1 MEAVKEKLT
10 REEKQAARAYQ
21 RAFYRGNRGLMALGL
36 AAMLGVSAVDLG
48 ISWIMRELMDVAV
61 GTALAPLARVA
72 WLSLGLIALLAA
84 VCALNSVA
92 IPRFLRRASL
102 QYKEYAFRQIT
113 RKSISSFGRENTGRY
128 ISALT
133 NDAGAIESGWLTGQ
147 FKLVECAASGLGAL
161 IMMLCYSPLLT
172 AAGIALSLLPLCA
185 SLAAGGRMAAEEKR
199 VSGENERFVDMVK
212 DLLTGFQVVKSFRAE
227 EQVIARFNARDEAL
241 EDSKCRR
248 RTIEQL
254 ISALGNITGAV
265 SQLGVFLIGGYL
277 AVTRQGVTP
286 GTVIVFVQLMNY
298 ILQPIGAVPSFLAQ
312 RKAAQALTAKLASAV
327 RQNVRRE
334 GVAVSPVLNKEIR
347 FRDVSFGYE
356 PDKPVLRNVSCTF
369 EAGKSYAIVGASGCG
384 KSTLMRLITGG
395 YDGYTGSVTLDGV
408 ELRDIASDA
417 LFEMISL
424 VQQNVFVFN
433 DSIGRNMTMFRDF
446 PAEEIDAAARQ
457 SGMAA
462 VIAERGLDYPCGE
475 NGCGLSGGERQRLSI
490 ARCLLRRTPVMLID
504 EATAALDNQTAR
516 EVSEAILSLTGLTRI
531 VVTHRLEAPLMA
543 RYDRIYVLRGGTV
556 CEAGS
561 FDELMAQDGYFKSLF
576 TVAQEA

>member
-1 MEAVKEKLT
+1 MEAGEKKLT
-10 REEKQAARAYQ
+10 REEKRAAQAYR
-21 RAFYRGNRGLMALGL
+21 RAFYKGNRGLMALGL
-36 AAMLGVSAVDLG
+36 AGMLGVSAVNLLF
-48 ISWIMRELMDVAV
+48 SWIIQELTDIAMGRE
-61 GTALAPLARVA
+61 LAPLVRVA
-72 WLSLGLIALLAA
+72 WLSLGLVALFAA
-84 VCALNSVA
+84 SCALTSVA

-102 QYKEYAFRQIT
+102 QYKEYAFREIT

-133 NDAGAIESGWLTGQ
+133 NDAAAIETGWLTGQ
-147 FKLVECAASGLGAL
+147 FNLASCVVSGVGAL
-161 IMMLCYSPLLT
+161 IMMLCYSPALT
-172 AAGIALSLLPLCA
+172 AAGIALSLLPLGA
-185 SLAAGGRMAAEEKR
+185 SLMAGGRLAAEEKR
-199 VSGENERFVDMVK
+199 VSGENARFVDMVK

-227 EQVIARFNARDEAL
+227 EQVIARFNARDTAL
-241 EDSKCRR
+241 EDSKCSR
-248 RTIEQL
+248 RTLATAIG
-254 ISALGNITGAV
+254 SLGKLTGAA

-277 AVTRQGVTP
+277 AVTGRGVTP

-298 ILQPIGAVPSFLAQ
+298 ILEPISEAPSLFAQ
-312 RKAAQALTAKLASAV
+312 RKTAQALTAKLAAAV

-334 GVAVSPVLNKEIR
+334 GVAVPPALKREIR
-347 FRDVSFGYE
+347 LEDVSFGYE
-356 PDKPVLRNVSCTF
+356 EDRPVLRHVSCKF

-384 KSTLMRLITGG
+384 KSTLVQLLTGG
-395 YDGYTGSVTLDGV
+395 YDGYTGSVAVDGV

-433 DSIGRNMTMFRDF
+433 DTIGRNMTMFRDF
-446 PAEEIDAAARQ
+446 PSSEIDEAARK

-462 VIAERGLDYPCGE
+462 VIASRGLDAPCGE
-475 NGCGLSGGERQRLSI
+475 NGCELSGGERQRLSI

-543 RYDRIYVLRGGTV
+543 RYDKIYVMRGGAI
-556 CEAGS
+556 CEAGR
-561 FDELMAQDGYFKSLF
+561 FDELMARDGYFKSLF
-576 TVAQEA
+576 AVAQEA